1 MLGQQM
7 WVSVGPWADSE
18 VLKTDL
24 LWSYVKISQGQSRQI
39 TTGEFQDYE
48 KL

>member
-1 MLGQQM
+1 MKAKPKEVSQPLLTIQKLSAHMLGQQM

-24 LWSYVKISQGQSRQI
+24 L
-39 TTGEFQDYE
+39 
-48 KL
+48 